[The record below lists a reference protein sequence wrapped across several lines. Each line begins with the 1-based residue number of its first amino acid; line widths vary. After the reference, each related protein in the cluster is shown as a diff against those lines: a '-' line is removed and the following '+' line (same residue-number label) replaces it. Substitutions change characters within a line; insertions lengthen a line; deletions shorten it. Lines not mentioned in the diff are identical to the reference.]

1 MPEFSRFP
9 YMMERKCRSNL
20 WDIVPADA
28 DGSSAHF
35 LPAKPPGPLPHHNLP
50 NPSGYQSIM
59 ERKRPGSL
67 WDIMPDVSSYQSIM
81 KRKRPDSLW
90 DIKHTDTDASSTH
103 VLSTNPPGSLPHATH
118 NLTPRPTS
126 HPVTV
131 APNGLGPLPFFHP
144 RSSALTVAPIGPWTL
159 ICFDWYHT
167 KHCTAPKDNVYG
179 REVVQ
184 CMHAHTMD
192 VPQPKVSQPPSIL
205 EFVHDPHC
213 SKPLCPIRLSQDGNG
228 LFSKAAPTTLSTDI
242 VIPMQSARYDLPLS
256 HMESGGT
263 RRQPAYGNDL
273 IERETPAIS
282 IAEYFKQL
290 PRVAYVHPLNSF
302 RRAHVRRTWMR
313 QPEGLLDNVEKD
325 IYVKEEPVTP
335 PRQLS
340 RETAAI
346 QRRTAMRIL
355 QMEGWSMPDILSMI
369 ESTVGQRVTLEEL
382 KRRDVTPEQLLD
394 LDDDDVLASVPYP
407 TATSDEQPQEASDE
421 LLEQL
426 EQTSVHEQGPTKET
440 QEMTS
445 PVVGPLHLSPTYPD
459 HYSPT
464 YSDHYSPTY
473 SNHYSPAYPDH
484 YSPPACRDEQREE
497 EDTDT
502 DTEGLYSESDGGKNC
517 APTYPDHYS
526 PSAGRDEQRE
536 DTDSDM
542 NVEYSYSEND
552 GGKKRGTVWY
562 ANLPDRTK
570 GQSRILV
577 DYKLPEG
584 LARMDWDTDLVRLT
598 FGEYSW

>member
-1 MPEFSRFP
+1 
-9 YMMERKCRSNL
+9 
-20 WDIVPADA
+20 
-28 DGSSAHF
+28 
-35 LPAKPPGPLPHHNLP
+35 
-50 NPSGYQSIM
+50 
-59 ERKRPGSL
+59 
-67 WDIMPDVSSYQSIM
+67 
-81 KRKRPDSLW
+81 
-90 DIKHTDTDASSTH
+90 
-103 VLSTNPPGSLPHATH
+103 
-118 NLTPRPTS
+118 
-126 HPVTV
+126 
-131 APNGLGPLPFFHP
+131 
-144 RSSALTVAPIGPWTL
+144 
-159 ICFDWYHT
+159 
-167 KHCTAPKDNVYG
+167 
-179 REVVQ
+179 
-184 CMHAHTMD
+184 
-192 VPQPKVSQPPSIL
+192 
-205 EFVHDPHC
+205 
-213 SKPLCPIRLSQDGNG
+213 
-228 LFSKAAPTTLSTDI
+228 
-242 VIPMQSARYDLPLS
+242 
-256 HMESGGT
+256 
-263 RRQPAYGNDL
+263 
-273 IERETPAIS
+273 
-282 IAEYFKQL
+282 
-290 PRVAYVHPLNSF
+290 
-302 RRAHVRRTWMR
+302 MR

-369 ESTVGQRVTLEEL
+369 ESTVGQRVNLEEL